1 MNLYEL
7 TQEFATAMQA
17 ITVDPET
24 GEVSGFEAVDG
35 LDAAF
40 EEKAEAYAVT
50 IKNLDAEVKALKN
63 ERDNLKAREDA
74 TKKRMEYM
82 KQHLADSM
90 LAVGK
95 DKISTSKAALSFR
108 KSMQVNITS
117 DVMVPDDLCKVV
129 IDRKPDKAAI
139 GKLLKAG
146 ETVPGRG
153 TRRKHEFAGEVIWQN
168 YQAIIGV
175 MSDIGV
181 IGKKE
186 KRTAGLQVSRR

>member
-7 TQEFATAMQA
+7 TREFESAMA
-17 ITVDPET
+17 NIVIDEET

-40 EEKAEAYAVT
+40 EDKAEAYAVT

-74 TKKRMEYM
+74 NRKRMEYM

-95 DKISTSKAALSFR
+95 DKISTSKAVLSFR

-129 IDRKPDKAAI
+129 IDRKPDKVAI
-139 GKLLKAG
+139 GKLLKSG
-146 ETVPGRG
+146 EAVPGA
-153 TRRKHEFAGEVIWQN
+153 ELVEN
-168 YQAIIGV
+168 
-175 MSDIGV
+175 MN
-181 IGKKE
+181 
-186 KRTAGLQVSRR
+186 LQVK

>member
-40 EEKAEAYAVT
+40 EDKAEAYAVT

-95 DKISTSKAALSFR
+95 YKISTSKAALSFR

-117 DVMVPDDLCKVV
+117 DVMVPDDLCKVI
-129 IDRKPDKAAI
+129 IDRKPDKTAI

-146 ETVPGRG
+146 ETVPGA
-153 TRRKHEFAGEVIWQN
+153 ELVEN
-168 YQAIIGV
+168 
-175 MSDIGV
+175 MN
-181 IGKKE
+181 
-186 KRTAGLQVSRR
+186 LQVK